1 MAGTTEIST
10 SDTSL
15 TFAKGL
21 CVLKC
26 FDADAQQ
33 LTIPEIARRCGID
46 RAVARRLVL
55 TLVRL
60 GYVRQNGRSY
70 SLSPRILVLA
80 GGFLQGRRFG
90 LAIQPVLEGF
100 AAQCGQPLSMAM
112 RDGEDAIFLAHTG
125 GDGLAPRLGFTVGSR
140 LPLLAT
146 AMGRALVVQEPP
158 ERRAQLVAEAPVAA
172 WTEKTITDRAAVM
185 RLIEG
190 AAPSGIMHCDGE
202 FEPGVTATAI
212 GFRCSGGEIAA
223 VGHSAEGSFYEMP
236 GFRPRIEATL
246 QRCASALRGL
256 L

>member
-1 MAGTTEIST
+1 MTDTAEIST

-26 FDADAQQ
+26 FDAEAQQ
-33 LTIPEIARRCGID
+33 LTIPEIARRCGMD

-70 SLSPRILVLA
+70 TLSPRILVLA

-112 RDGEDAIFLAHTG
+112 RDGDDAIFLAHTG
-125 GDGLAPRLGFTVGSR
+125 GEGMAPRLGFTVGSR
-140 LPLLAT
+140 LPLLVT

-158 ERRAQLVAEAPVAA
+158 ERRARLVAEAPLTA
-172 WTEKTITDRAAVM
+172 WTERTVTDRAVLAEM
-185 RLIEG
+185 IEN
-190 AAPSGIMHCDGE
+190 APPNGIMHCRGE

-223 VGHSAEGSFYEMP
+223 VGHSAEESYYDMP
-236 GFRPRIEATL
+236 GFRPRIEAAL